1 MLSSQATL
9 KNLVCCCLITL
20 CHTQVRRLRT
30 VGTVPLKLEVRGL
43 SYIVF
48 SYSEQFQIADKI
60 NVQTEAAKPVYE
72 NSVQNVVV

>member
-1 MLSSQATL
+1 M
-9 KNLVCCCLITL
+9 TL
-20 CHTQVRRLRT
+20 CHTQVRRLR
-30 VGTVPLKLEVRGL
+30 TVPLKLEVRGL